1 VICGNDRRIYTNA
14 AGELSDQAW
23 WVAARNLTRRLAL
36 GVVFLMLASVASACA
51 VVSQRRDGGGARPAV
66 GAASVVSA
74 GSARS
79 SAAVVTV
86 AGRRPLLSVPSSFLG
101 LSTEYWTVPVWSTQ
115 LVWFGRILSQIT
127 PNGPM
132 VLRIGGD
139 SAAQSLWAPT
149 KELPEWAYEV
159 RPAWLS
165 EVSRMVSA
173 FGVRIILDLNLVT
186 STPTSAANWAQTA
199 VTHLPPGS
207 VIGFEIGN
215 EPDVYSPAGFKRKSG
230 ARKIPRKIEPKMTAR
245 HYAVEYG
252 QYDQALDLA
261 VPNIPLMGPALASP
275 KHHVSFITQLLAAS
289 HHGLTAITVHRYPL
303 TCRATKG
310 TSAYPTIG
318 RVLSEYATAGMAK
331 TIEPAVRLARRVHL
345 PVRLTEINSEDCG
358 GTRGVSNTFA
368 TALWVPD
375 ALFEYM
381 RAGAS
386 SVAIHVRGHMINKA
400 FSLTPRGVFAYPMF
414 YGMVAFARTL
424 GAHPQLLRTRLHSSL
439 GFHLK
444 AWAVRDGHALRVML
458 INKGSRSGF
467 VTLRLPAGGSLTL
480 QRLLAPSAGATAGVT
495 LAGQHLGRQGLWIGR
510 RVTQRVTAVGHS
522 YRIWLPGMSA
532 AIATQG

>member
-1 VICGNDRRIYTNA
+1 M
-14 AGELSDQAW
+14 L
-23 WVAARNLTRRLAL
+23 ARSLTHRLAL
-36 GVVFLMLASVASACA
+36 SVVVLLLVLAAASWAA
-51 VVSQRRDGGGARPAV
+51 MVGHRRDVTRGRPAP
-66 GAASVVSA
+66 GAASVVST

-79 SAAVVTV
+79 SAAIVTV
-86 AGRRPLLSVPSSFLG
+86 AGGRPLLSVPSSFLG
-101 LSTEYWTVPVWSTQ
+101 LSTEYWTVPGWSKQ

-149 KELPEWAYEV
+149 RELPEWVYEV

-165 EVSRMVSA
+165 EVSRIVRA

-186 STPTSAANWAQTA
+186 ATPASAAKWAQTA
-199 VTHLPPGS
+199 VTHLPRGS

-215 EPDVYSPAGFKRKSG
+215 EPDIYHPAGFKRKTG
-230 ARKIPRKIEPKMTAR
+230 ARKIEPKMTAR
-245 HYAVEYG
+245 HYAVEYA
-252 QYDQALDLA
+252 QYDQALDRA
-261 VPNIPLMGPALASP
+261 VPSIPLMGPALASP
-275 KHHVSFITQLLAAS
+275 EKHFGFIAQLLAGP

-303 TCRATKG
+303 SACARKG
-310 TSAYPTIG
+310 MPTYPTIA
-318 RVLSEYATAGMAK
+318 RVLGESATAGMAK
-331 TIEPAVRLARRVHL
+331 TIKPTVRLARRVHI
-345 PVRLTEINSEDCG
+345 PVRLTEINSVTCG

-375 ALFEYM
+375 ALFEFM
-381 RAGAS
+381 RAGAR
-386 SVAIHVRGHMINKA
+386 SVAIHVRADTINRA

-414 YGMVAFARTL
+414 YGMAAFARTL
-424 GAHPQLLRTRLHSSL
+424 GAHPQLLHTRLHSSP

-467 VTLRLPAGGSLTL
+467 VRLRLLAAGTLTL
-480 QRLLAPSAGATAGVT
+480 QRLLAQSAAATASVT
-495 LAGQHLGRQGLWIGR
+495 LAGQTLDRQGLWTGT
-510 RVTQRVTAVGHS
+510 RVTQQVTAIGHS

>member
-1 VICGNDRRIYTNA
+1 MIGGLTRMRHAHVRVTLGRMR
-14 AGELSDQAW
+14 
-23 WVAARNLTRRLAL
+23 ARNVTHRLAL
-36 GVVFLMLASVASACA
+36 SVVVLMLVSAAAAWA
-51 VVSQRRDGGGARPAV
+51 VVVGHRRDVSAARRAL
-66 GAASVVSA
+66 GAASVVSTG

-86 AGRRPLLSVPSSFLG
+86 AGGRPLLSVPSSFLG
-101 LSTEYWTVPVWSTQ
+101 LSTEYWTVPVWSKQ

-165 EVSRMVSA
+165 GVSRIVSA

-186 STPTSAANWAQTA
+186 ATPVSAANWAQTA

-230 ARKIPRKIEPKMTAR
+230 APKIPRKIEPKMTAR
-245 HYAVEYG
+245 HYATEYA
-252 QYDQALDLA
+252 QYDQALDRA

-275 KHHVSFITQLLAAS
+275 KQHVSFIAQLLAGP

-303 TCRATKG
+303 SGCAKKG
-310 TSAYPTIG
+310 TPAYPTIA
-318 RVLSEYATAGMAK
+318 RVLGEYATAGMAN
-331 TIEPAVRLARRVHL
+331 TIKPAVRLARQVHL
-345 PVRLTEINSEDCG
+345 PVRLTEINSLDCG

-381 RAGAS
+381 QAGAS
-386 SVAIHVRGHMINKA
+386 SVAIHVRGHKINRA
-400 FSLTPRGVFAYPMF
+400 FALTPRGVFAYPMF

-424 GAHPQLLRTRLHSSL
+424 GAHPQLLRTRLRSSQ

-444 AWAVRDGHALRVML
+444 AWAVRDGRALRVML

-467 VTLRLPAGGSLTL
+467 VRLRLPAGGSLTL
-480 QRLLAPSAGATAGVT
+480 QRLLAPSAAATAGVT
-495 LAGQHLGRQGLWIGR
+495 LAGQKLDRQGLWSGR
-510 RVTQRVTAVGHS
+510 RVTEHVTAVGHS